1 MPAQN
6 NLSYSSNAYMVRTDA
21 SLGGV
26 NIPPLIYISP
36 PPSAASAGC
45 VSFYHARGFPP
56 KPTNA
61 ASFLSASPSSLYLP
75 RS

>member
-36 PPSAASAGC
+36 PPLCSKRWLC
-45 VSFYHARGFPP
+45 E
-56 KPTNA
+56 
-61 ASFLSASPSSLYLP
+61 FLPCPWVPAEAN
-75 RS
+75 